1 MIASRKAQRA
11 WRRLVSGPLNHPF
24 LGRAHT
30 KKQLLGMEIKLSRV
44 ETMASHL
51 GDHAEGTEPGNP
63 EKQTAV
69 FLNAAE
75 PGESGEL

>member
-1 MIASRKAQRA
+1 
-11 WRRLVSGPLNHPF
+11 
-24 LGRAHT
+24 
-30 KKQLLGMEIKLSRV
+30 MEIKLSRV

-75 PGESGEL
+75 PGESGELWNEKSHLEALFLLIF